1 MKKLVAL
8 FLVLTMMLG
17 GVALAAEEPLRV
29 AWWGSESSNAL
40 YLGEADLFTK
50 ATGIEY
56 EAEYLSWDDYGRK
69 INTLAAAN
77 DLPDT
82 LRMDYAYILNYV
94 EKHQLMDLTP
104 LVESG
109 AIDLSKVPDSAISGG
124 RFGEGLYGINAG
136 SNGLCMA
143 VNEKLVKD
151 AGMEVPSNEMTWEE
165 FEAWAIEFHEK
176 TGLYGTDLFGLKDY
190 NGVFRIY
197 AREHGEELYN
207 EAQNGA
213 GFKAETL
220 ASFFASVKRLQ
231 DAGAT
236 QNIADAVTDIGKE
249 NYPMSKGAAA
259 TIFTVTDS
267 YTTYAAVLKDS
278 FGAVPLRI
286 LPGAAASKAM
296 FVKPSQFLSIS
307 ANAEK
312 VEEAAKFINY
322 WVNDEEANLFI
333 AGRRGVPI
341 NPEIATLVGQS
352 LNENSM
358 MVFEY
363 MNLMAQYASDLYA
376 PDPQAHGEIADEYN
390 RQAQAVLFGESTP
403 EAAAQALVDYINKA
417 LNQ

>member
-1 MKKLVAL
+1 MKKKFVAL
-8 FLVLTMMLG
+8 FLVMSMLLA
-17 GVALAAEEPLRV
+17 GVALAEEPLRV
-29 AWWGSESSNAL
+29 AWWGSESSNKL

-56 EAEYLSWDDYGRK
+56 EAEYLSWDDYWTK

-82 LRMDYAYILNYV
+82 LRMDYQYILNYV
-94 EKHQLMDLTP
+94 DKGQLMDLTP

-124 RFGEGLYGINAG
+124 RFGKGLYGINAG
-136 SNGLCMA
+136 SNGLTMA
-143 VNEKLVKD
+143 VNAKLVAD
-151 AGMEVPSNEMTWEE
+151 AGVEVPANDMSWED
-165 FEAWAIEFHEK
+165 FETWAIAFHEK
-176 TGLYGTDLFGLKDY
+176 TGLYGADLFGAKDY

-197 AREHGEELYN
+197 ARSHGEELYN
-207 EAQNGA
+207 EAQDGA

-220 ASFFASVKRLQ
+220 ASFFASIKRMH

-249 NYPMSKGAAA
+249 NYPFSKGEAA

-267 YTTYAAVLKDS
+267 YTTYAAVLKDN
-278 FGAVPLRI
+278 FGEVPMRL
-286 LPGAAASKAM
+286 LPGAAATKAM
-296 FVKPSQFLSIS
+296 FVKPSQFLSI
-307 ANAEK
+307 AATAEK
-312 VEEAAKFINY
+312 VDEAAKFINY
-322 WVNDEEANLFI
+322 WVNDQEANLFI

-352 LNENSM
+352 LDENSM
-358 MVFEY
+358 AVFEY
-363 MNLMAQYASDLYA
+363 MNMMAGYASDLYA

-390 RQAQAVLFGESTP
+390 RQAHAVLFGESTP
-403 EAAAQALVDYINKA
+403 EDAAQALVEYINKA
-417 LNQ
+417 LKQ

>member
-1 MKKLVAL
+1 MKKFVAL
-8 FLVLTMMLG
+8 FLIVAMLLC
-17 GVALAAEEPLRV
+17 GVALADEEPLRV

-56 EAEYLSWDDYGRK
+56 EAEYLSWDDYWTK

-94 EKHQLMDLTP
+94 NKNQLMDLTP

-143 VNEKLVKD
+143 VNEKLVTD

-165 FEAWAIEFHEK
+165 FEKWVIEFHEK
-176 TGLYGTDLFGLKDY
+176 TGKFGADLFGLKDY
-190 NGVFRIY
+190 NGVFRIF

-207 EAQNGA
+207 EAQDGA

-220 ASFFASVKRLQ
+220 AEFFASIKRIQ
-231 DAGAT
+231 DAGAC

-249 NYPMSKGAAA
+249 NYPMSKGEAA

-278 FGAVPLRI
+278 FGAVPLRL
-286 LPGAAASKAM
+286 LPGAAATKAM

-341 NPEIATLVGQS
+341 NTEIATLVGQS
-352 LNENSM
+352 LDENSM

-363 MNLMAQYASDLYA
+363 MNLMAENASDLYA
-376 PDPQAHGEIADEYN
+376 PDPQAHSEIADEYN
-390 RQAQAVLFGESTP
+390 RQVQAVLYGESTP
-403 EAAAQALVDYINKA
+403 EDAAKALVDYIDKT
-417 LNQ
+417 LKQ

>member
-1 MKKLVAL
+1 MKKFVAL
-8 FLVLTMMLG
+8 FLVMSMLLAG
-17 GVALAAEEPLRV
+17 LALAEEPLRV
-29 AWWGSESSNAL
+29 AWWGSESSNKL

-56 EAEYLSWDDYGRK
+56 EAEYLSWDDYWTK

-82 LRMDYAYILNYV
+82 LRMDYQYILNYV
-94 EKHQLMDLTP
+94 DKGQLMDLTP

-124 RFGEGLYGINAG
+124 RFGKGLYGINAG
-136 SNGLCMA
+136 SNGLTMA
-143 VNEKLVKD
+143 VNAKLVAD
-151 AGMEVPSNEMTWEE
+151 AGMEIPANDMSWED
-165 FEAWAIEFHEK
+165 FEAWAIQFHEK
-176 TGLYGTDLFGLKDY
+176 TGLYGADLFGAKDY

-197 AREHGEELYN
+197 ARSHGEELYN
-207 EAQNGA
+207 EAQDGA

-220 ASFFASVKRLQ
+220 AAFFASIKRMQ

-249 NYPMSKGAAA
+249 NYPFSKGEAA

-267 YTTYAAVLKDS
+267 YTTYAAVLKDN
-278 FGAVPLRI
+278 FGEVPMRL
-286 LPGAAASKAM
+286 LPGAAATKAM
-296 FVKPSQFLSIS
+296 FVKPSQFLSI
-307 ANAEK
+307 AATAEK
-312 VEEAAKFINY
+312 VDEAAKFINY

-352 LNENSM
+352 LDENSM
-358 MVFEY
+358 AVFEY
-363 MNLMAQYASDLYA
+363 MNMMAEYASDLYA

-403 EAAAQALVDYINKA
+403 EDAAQALVEYINKT
-417 LNQ
+417 LKQ